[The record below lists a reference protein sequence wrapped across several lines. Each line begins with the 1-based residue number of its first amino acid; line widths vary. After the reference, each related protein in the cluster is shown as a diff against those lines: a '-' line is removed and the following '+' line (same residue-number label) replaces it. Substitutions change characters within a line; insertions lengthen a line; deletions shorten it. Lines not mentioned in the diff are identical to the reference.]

1 MRLTRYIIFW
11 LVLLVPAAFGLMQS
25 APRLE
30 ITGVNPSQLPTVVI
44 NANVYDTVNQP
55 ITNLTAANFALI
67 GELAPFGQII
77 SVENISD
84 QNLPIATVLAI
95 DISTSMEGR
104 PYFEAQAAARAF
116 VENIGANDP
125 VAIVTFGS
133 GVNVLQPYTTDKA
146 VLLSVIDNLPLGGET
161 ALYQG
166 AYEAVRLAAESPVPR
181 RAVILLSDGA
191 EYGGQSTV
199 GRGAALEEAITRGV
213 PVYAIGLGYGADRSY
228 LLELSSGTNGRL
240 YESPAPEQLTGIYTE
255 LATILRSQYVITANI
270 NVPADGTTYTL
281 GLQVNTDAGSSTAD
295 AALRTPIPVPVIE
308 LTLPTEPISAPT
320 DITAAIRADDAIE
333 GVNFSVAGTEQGAML
348 NAEPYT
354 FTINPLDYVPGT
366 YTLAVSALDA
376 TGDVGTATG
385 EIIIAPLP
393 PTLAFNPDPAALG
406 TIMEAQT
413 ITIEAGGQTPASDF
427 SVQFDADPAAPLDG
441 TTFVIDPAQ
450 FTPGD
455 HTVTIS
461 ATNESG
467 IFSSLTGT
475 FTVGAIAPAITLT
488 GLEAG
493 QVIEFPVTFGVE
505 TAGQVPVQTVT
516 VFVDGF
522 PLPANDDGTYTLD
535 PVRFAPGEH
544 TVQVGVQLQ
553 NGVNGSLNVPV
564 TVANVPPRILVTGLT
579 PGETLEESRT
589 VEITAEGQSVIAHL
603 AVLIDGVDV
612 GHFTAV
618 PVEVTLDVLALGAG
632 DHVMRLIADDATGQS
647 AQLDVPFAVSS
658 APIATATQIANA
670 TATSVQATQFIEAT
684 AAIVQATRDTQATAV
699 VLEATSNAVATS
711 NAQAT
716 LVIEMTTTQD
726 AAITATEQA
735 QATATQIALFE
746 QTQQRAAEQTST
758 QAAFDQQGT
767 SVARSTLDAGA
778 TQFALATSTQIAV
791 VTRGAAAT
799 GTAESVGAT
808 ATQAANEALA
818 ETAAAISTAT
828 EAANQT
834 ATEQANATATQD
846 QILGATATEVANQTA
861 TEQANVSATAAANA
875 SATAEGTVAA
885 RATAVAALNVTSQGA
900 TRSALETRAA
910 QTRLE
915 VQATQ
920 DARATRDANETAVIG
935 TTTAIAQD
943 LQTRDA
949 QFVQTAT
956 AAALTQGAQTVT
968 EVARQVTATA
978 QAQQT
983 LDAGATATAAAIQTD
998 TAQEALVVQNETA
1011 TAVVTEM
1018 TATAAQATLV
1028 QQTQDARSTQSAV
1041 ETLAVLQTQV
1051 AQGTQGANATAT
1063 QIAGSTATESAAETQ
1078 AAQTA
1083 TEAARQVGA
1092 TETSA
1097 GAATQRANILAT
1109 DAAATATSAQAT
1121 SQMQA
1126 TVETR
1131 LTAIGPTM
1139 TPIEGTVQVVQAPT
1153 DTPTPPREPPTIT
1166 PTLVPVEAE
1175 GTPITSSII
1184 PILIIVF
1191 VVLIL
1196 LVVAFLIIRRRA

>member
-1 MRLTRYIIFW
+1 
-11 LVLLVPAAFGLMQS
+11 MQS

-834 ATEQANATATQD
+834 ATEQAN
-846 QILGATATEVANQTA
+846 
-861 TEQANVSATAAANA
+861 VSATAAANA

-920 DARATRDANETAVIG
+920 DARATRDADATLTADANLA
-935 TTTAIAQD
+935 TATALAEQ
-943 LQTRDA
+943 
-949 QFVQTAT
+949 AT

-1028 QQTQDARSTQSAV
+1028 QQTQNARSTQSAV